1 MTESHEVPVGMGPF
15 RNFLG
20 RFLFLV
26 GAGTAATAL
35 VLVSWLLKI
44 SPPWPT
50 GILEVTAIA
59 QLVAL
64 VLVYQTSTK
73 LPASRATRKMIVSVV
88 ILCVAFALYMALF
101 SLLVFK
107 AGSDLW
113 EVKGLQCL
121 PTVPAEYVGQCPFL
135 SDKALADAD
144 YNAEMLWSAWSI
156 MISRVCLLV
165 VWLTSF
171 GALVTVLGTFV
182 ARMSRPDAKPRAK
195 VAS

>member
-1 MTESHEVPVGMGPF
+1 MTENREVPVGMGPF
-15 RNFLG
+15 RDFLG

-73 LPASRATRKMIVSVV
+73 LAASRATRKMIVSAVV
-88 ILCVAFALYMALF
+88 LCLAFAVYMALF

-107 AGSDLW
+107 AGSD
-113 EVKGLQCL
+113 
-121 PTVPAEYVGQCPFL
+121 
-135 SDKALADAD
+135 
-144 YNAEMLWSAWSI
+144 
-156 MISRVCLLV
+156 R
-165 VWLTSF
+165 
-171 GALVTVLGTFV
+171 
-182 ARMSRPDAKPRAK
+182 
-195 VAS
+195 